1 MNLNDWK
8 QKYLEHCQV
17 QRNLAVLTLK
27 AYRRDINDFIAFLKQ
42 HHSTTH
48 VESITDTI
56 IGQFFV
62 DQFSQNISPKS
73 LARYRSSLNSL
84 FAYILHN
91 KGIVSNPVELV
102 STPKMG
108 SKLPE
113 VLDVD
118 TVNRLLNIPIESEI
132 AARDKAIIELF
143 YSSGLR
149 LSELSNLYWLNLDF
163 EQALVT
169 VTGKG
174 NKQRLI
180 PVGKHALIALEHWRP
195 IGKLW
200 DISESGYVFI
210 SKRGGQFKQRSI
222 QARIKYWAQRMG
234 LWERVY
240 PHLLR
245 HSFASHVLESSG
257 NLRAVQEM
265 LGHVDISS
273 TQIYTHLNFQH
284 LAKVYDKAHPRA
296 RKKTGFLK
304 TSGDNKSGL

>member
-1 MNLNDWK
+1 MKLNDWK
-8 QKYLEHCQV
+8 LKYLEYCKI
-17 QRNLAVLTLK
+17 QRNLATLTLK
-27 AYRRDINDFIAFLKQ
+27 AYGRDIDAFIEFLQLQ
-42 HHSTTH
+42 HNTTSAEF
-48 VESITDTI
+48 VTDTI
-56 IGQFFV
+56 VGQFLI
-62 DQFSQNISPKS
+62 QQYSHNTSPKS
-73 LARYRSSLNSL
+73 LSRYRSSLNNL

-91 KGIVSNPVELV
+91 KGITNNPVELV
-102 STPKMG
+102 NTPKIG

-118 TVNRLLNIPIESEI
+118 TVNRLLNISAESEI
-132 AARDKAIIELF
+132 AIRDKAIIELF

-149 LSELSNLYWLNLDF
+149 LSELSNLFWFNIDF

-169 VTGKG
+169 VIGKG
-174 NKQRLI
+174 NKQRLV
-180 PVGKHALIALEHWRP
+180 PVGNQALLALQHWRP

-200 DISESGYVFI
+200 DVATTGHVFI

-222 QARIKYWAQRMG
+222 QARIKYWAQRQG

-265 LGHVDISS
+265 LGHADIST

-296 RKKTGFLK
+296 RKRPSRDK
-304 TSGDNKSGL
+304 